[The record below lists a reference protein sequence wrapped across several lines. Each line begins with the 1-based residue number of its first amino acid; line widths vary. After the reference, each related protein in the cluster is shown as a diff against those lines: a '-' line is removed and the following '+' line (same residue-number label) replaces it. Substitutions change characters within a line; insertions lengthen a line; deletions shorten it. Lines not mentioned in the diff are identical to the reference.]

1 MNSDLLCDSWVTFNP
16 SSSVSFITIPGQ
28 YLGDDGH
35 PSPRFS
41 VRMKVEANIGDPTVS
56 MYFHAFDLDNSKE
69 LDPFLCVEVP
79 FEMLERMTELFSRVV
94 PKTEMVG
101 ESDLA

>member
-1 MNSDLLCDSWVTFNP
+1 VSSDLLCDSWVTFNP

-28 YLGDDGH
+28 YLGDDGRPH
-35 PSPRFS
+35 PRFS
-41 VRMKVEANIGDPTVS
+41 VRMKVEANIGDPTVCF
-56 MYFHAFDLDNSKE
+56 YFHAFDMDNSKD
-69 LDPFLCVEVP
+69 LDPFLSVELP